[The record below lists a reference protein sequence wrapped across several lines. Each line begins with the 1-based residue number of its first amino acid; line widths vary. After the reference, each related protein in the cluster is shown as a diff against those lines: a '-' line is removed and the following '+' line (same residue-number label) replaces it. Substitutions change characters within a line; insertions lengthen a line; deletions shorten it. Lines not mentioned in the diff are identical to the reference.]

1 MRVRFLGTG
10 GSQPIPLPTCACRL
24 CREARRDGP
33 PAARRGSELFLPE
46 VGGLVDASEFAPW
59 SLSKAGSGVGSL
71 SYCFLT
77 HWHADHAGG
86 LRVLGM
92 RPADVGPDETVAE
105 AKARTAPTL
114 VTTRAVYERAR
125 ESIGVLGHYVDTGI
139 VDVHLLDESEAGP
152 LRTDGWRVG
161 ALPYPL
167 DPTSGADDATG
178 FLFDDGDATLAV
190 VADDARAFP
199 EASLPADL
207 DAVVFESGH
216 PVETPDG
223 NRRRDPAPGEGD
235 LSHPEVLDRIRR
247 IEPDAAFLSH
257 IGHQYGLSHAELT
270 ELAGDA
276 GYEDVTFAH
285 DGLVVDV

>member
-10 GSQPIPLPTCACRL
+10 GSQPIPLPTCECRL

-33 PAARRGSELFLPE
+33 PAARCGSELFLPE
-46 VGGLVDASEFAPW
+46 IEGLVDASEFAPW

-114 VTTRAVYERAR
+114 VTTRAVYERAQ
-125 ESIGVLGHYVDTGI
+125 ESVGVLGHYVDAGI
-139 VDVHLLDESEAGP
+139 VDLHLLDEAGP
-152 LRTDGWRVG
+152 LGTDGWRVD

-167 DPTSGADDATG
+167 DPGSGTDDATG

-207 DAVVFESGH
+207 DAVVFESGY
-216 PVETPDG
+216 PSERPDG
-223 NRRRDPAPGEGD
+223 GRRRDPEPGEGD
-235 LSHPEVLDRIRR
+235 LSHAEVLARVRRVGPEVAFLTHVGHQCGWSHD
-247 IEPDAAFLSH
+247 ELAELALDAAH
-257 IGHQYGLSHAELT
+257 DG
-270 ELAGDA
+270 
-276 GYEDVTFAH
+276 VRFAH
-285 DGLVVDV
+285 DGLVVEV